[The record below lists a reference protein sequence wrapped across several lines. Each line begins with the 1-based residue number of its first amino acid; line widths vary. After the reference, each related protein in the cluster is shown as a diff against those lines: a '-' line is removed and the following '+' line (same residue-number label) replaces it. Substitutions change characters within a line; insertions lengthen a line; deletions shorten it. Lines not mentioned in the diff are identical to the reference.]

1 MAKPRVKVPETAT
14 AGEIITIK
22 TLLSHKMDSGFHI
35 GQDGKLIPRKIINTF
50 TCEFNGELVFSCD
63 LDTAISANPF
73 FEFTAKVNKAG
84 TFKFT
89 WIDDDG
95 TVTQTERGI
104 LVV

>member
-1 MAKPRVKVPETAT
+1 
-14 AGEIITIK
+14 
-22 TLLSHKMDSGFHI
+22 MDSGFHI
-35 GQDGKLIPRKIINTF
+35 GRDGELIPRKIIHTF

-73 FEFTAKVNKAG
+73 FEFTARVAQAG

-95 TVTQTERGI
+95 TVTQIEKNIT
-104 LVV
+104 LV